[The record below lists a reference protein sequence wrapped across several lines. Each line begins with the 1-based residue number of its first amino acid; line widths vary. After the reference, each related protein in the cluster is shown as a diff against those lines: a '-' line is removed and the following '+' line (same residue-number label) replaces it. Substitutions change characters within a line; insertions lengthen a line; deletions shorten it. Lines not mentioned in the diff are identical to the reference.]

1 MLYGTR
7 IYGADPDVLIRK
19 AQAAEKLGF
28 ESLWRGDHL
37 LLPAAIRE
45 SYPHAAGGRP
55 PFSPDAPVLDVLTVL
70 AFLAQ
75 ATSSIRLATGV
86 LVLPLREPVA
96 VARAVGTLDV
106 LSRGRAMLGV
116 GAGWLEEEFGFCG
129 QDFATR
135 NDRLDE
141 AIALLR
147 ALWADAEIHHD
158 GPAYPITSARFEPK
172 PSQLGGPPIV
182 GGGESPRALR
192 RAALK
197 CDGWYGHL
205 GDAETAAERVEHLR
219 ELRRSRGLAAPFEI
233 TVRVAPDATH
243 DEIARLADAGVDR
256 VVAEIG
262 SFEEPVGQAD
272 LEAMARFADRHIG
285 VPAPRHHDQEPVA

>member
-7 IYGADPDVLIRK
+7 IYGADPGLLIRK
-19 AQAAEKLGF
+19 ARTAEELGF

-37 LLPAAIRE
+37 LLPAAIAER
-45 SYPHAAGGRP
+45 YPHAAGGRP
-55 PFSPDAPVLDVLTVL
+55 PFSADAPVLDVLTVL

-106 LSRGRAMLGV
+106 LSRGRITLGV
-116 GAGWLEEEFGFCG
+116 GAGWLKEEFAFCG
-129 QDFATR
+129 QDFPTR

-147 ALWADAEIHHD
+147 ALWAQAEIHHD
-158 GPAYPITSARFEPK
+158 GPAYPIAAARFEPK
-172 PSQLGGPPIV
+172 PAQPGGPPIV
-182 GGGESPRALR
+182 GGGESQRALR
-192 RAALK
+192 RAALM

-205 GDAETAAERVEHLR
+205 ADDATAAQRVAHLR
-219 ELRRSRGLAAPFEI
+219 GLRRSHGLTAPFEI
-233 TVRVAPDATH
+233 TVRVAPDATR
-243 DEIARLADAGVDR
+243 DDIARLADVGVDR

-262 SFEEPVGQAD
+262 SFDEPMGLAD
-272 LEAMARFADRHIG
+272 LEAMERFADCHLGSRTPGHERQ
-285 VPAPRHHDQEPVA
+285 APVA